1 MARVSVPS
9 MGPYAKWVDRF
20 IEISAKAFTL
30 LESIKCPEP
39 TNFESLSRKTLFDLS
54 VMAETTSICMQ
65 FAVSHSL
72 QVPAFALTRVRLE
85 QCIVSS
91 FLIHA
96 PEEEGMRR
104 YLNHLPIQMYDVAKK
119 RGPHF
124 GFGAVTASVERQA
137 REAQQVLAPR
147 GEFKDGRFERT
158 WSRLKLWEMA
168 KQRDALAKNSS
179 PLPWPLEDEYWRL
192 YPLTSLFVHGASE
205 TVVEL
210 GELHEPELGSGKH
223 YPYMVP
229 RRAREIM
236 GAVAKLDLIQAYETL
251 SRLDGGSL
259 RTIQPLVEAY
269 RRQAAR

>member
-1 MARVSVPS
+1 
-9 MGPYAKWVDRF
+9 MGPYVKWVAGYLD
-20 IEISAKAFTL
+20 ISAKAFSL
-30 LESIKCPEP
+30 IEHLKRPEASDYD
-39 TNFESLSRKTLFDLS
+39 SLSSEVFFDLS
-54 VMAETTSICMQ
+54 VIAEATSICVR

-96 PEEEGMRR
+96 PEEEGIRR
-104 YLNHLPIQMYDVAKK
+104 YLDHLPIQMYDVAKK
-119 RGPHF
+119 RESQF
-124 GFGAVTASVERQA
+124 GSGAVTASLERRA
-137 REAQQVLAPR
+137 REAQQVLGPR
-147 GEFKDGRFERT
+147 GEFKEGRFERT

-168 KQRDALAKNSS
+168 KQRDALAKNTS
-179 PLPWPLEDEYWRL
+179 PLPWPLEDEYWSL

-210 GELHEPELGSGKH
+210 GNLHEPELGSGKH

-236 GAVAKLDLIQAYETL
+236 RAVAKLDLIQAYETL
-251 SRLDGGSL
+251 NRLDGASL
-259 RTIQPLVEAY
+259 RTIEPLVEAY
-269 RRQAAR
+269 KREAARKP